1 MNGYAVIIKA
11 NVTPR
16 LDDRQLAV
24 VSDEAHGTIAY
35 DSATGALR
43 FTATTPDPDADMVIV
58 LRYGAE
64 TVTRAVRAAG
74 ATADIREGRVITWED
89 YEAETFRPRAALAGA
104 AEAADLLGVTRQ
116 RLADIRKM
124 ARFPQ
129 PVADL
134 KAGPVWDRAEIERFS
149 NKWDRKAG
157 RPAKTTREA

>member
-1 MNGYAVIIKA
+1 MDGYAVIIKA

-16 LDDRQLAV
+16 LDERQLAV

-43 FTATTPDPDADMVIV
+43 FTVTTPDPDADMITV

-74 ATADIREGRVITWED
+74 AAADIREGRVITWED
-89 YEAETFRPRAALAGA
+89 YEAETFRPGAGFAGA
-104 AEAADLLGVTRQ
+104 AEAADLLGVSRQ
-116 RLADIRKM
+116 RLADIRKQP
-124 ARFPQ
+124 AFPQ

-134 KAGPVWDRAEIERFS
+134 KAGPVWDRAEIERFTRG
-149 NKWDRKAG
+149 WDRRAG
-157 RPAKTTREA
+157 RPAKTSREA